1 MKMNRV
7 QFQAGL
13 SMPEFFERYGCEQKC
28 RQALAAARWPNGF
41 VCPACG
47 GAARTS
53 YERGGLAYWQCGSCQ
68 HQTSLIS
75 GTIFEASKLPLSR
88 WFLAMQLLSQS
99 KNNVSA
105 LELRRQLGVSYRSA
119 WLMKHKILDA
129 MRLAEQDRRLDGRVE
144 IDDAYLGGEF
154 SGGSTGRGADN
165 KVPFVA
171 AVQTTAAGHA
181 LYACLQPQPPTSQAM
196 IDFAAGHLSAST
208 VVVSDGLRCFMAVT
222 QRGIRHERIVLRP
235 NVHGPAA
242 CVKLPQFRAVNTLL
256 GNLKNAITGTYH
268 AFDFAKY
275 AHRYLA
281 EFQFRFNRR
290 FDMKSILQSLLAS
303 LLAAPPSP
311 ERWLRAAEIAR

>member
-1 MKMNRV
+1 MNRV

-13 SMPEFFERYGCEQKC
+13 SMPEFFERYATEAQC

-75 GTIFEASKLPLSR
+75 GTVFEASKLPLSR
-88 WFLAMQLLSQS
+88 WFLALQLLSQS

-119 WLMKHKILDA
+119 WLMKHKILEA
-129 MRLAEQDRRLDGRVE
+129 MRLAERDRKLDGRVE

-165 KVPFVA
+165 KVSFLA
-171 AVQTTAAGHA
+171 AVQTTAAGHPV
-181 LYACLQPQPPTSQAM
+181 YACLQPQRPTSQAM
-196 IDFAAGHLSAST
+196 SEFAANHLDAST
-208 VVVSDGLRCFMAVT
+208 VVVSDGLKCFMAVT

-235 NVHGPAA
+235 HVHGEAA
-242 CVKLPQFRAVNTLL
+242 CVELPQFKAVNTLL
-256 GNLKNAITGTYH
+256 GNLKNAINGTYH
-268 AFDFAKY
+268 AFNFAKY

-290 FDMKSILQSLLAS
+290 FDMKTILHSLLTS

-311 ERWLRAAEIAR
+311 EHWLSAAEVHR